1 MPAKNENAVHQIHR
15 GACFAGK
22 PRSYSERSLG
32 QQHHFSSGRL
42 GRLRLQFNAQKVQL
56 MTISR
61 RAVFLDHP
69 SLDLGDLDLNPLR
82 DCFSELELFA
92 QTTPD
97 QVIERLKG
105 ASVAI
110 SNKIVID
117 AAAMAASPALKLIL
131 ITATGTNNVDLAA
144 ARAHGITVCNCQ
156 GYGTP
161 SVAQHTI
168 MLLLNLAT
176 RLADYQKAVA
186 EGRWQ
191 QAKQF
196 CLLDYPIVELE
207 GKTLGLLGHGE
218 LGSAVARLAEAF
230 GMRVLLG
237 QIPGRPA
244 RPDRLPLEELLPQI
258 DALTLHCP
266 LNEHTRH
273 FIGARELAS
282 MKPGAFVVNTA
293 RGGLIDEHA
302 LADAL
307 RNGHLGG
314 AATDVLSVEPPTA
327 GNPLLAQDIPRL
339 IVTPHNAWGSREAR
353 QRIVGQLTEN
363 AQGYFSGQALRVVS

>member
-1 MPAKNENAVHQIHR
+1 
-15 GACFAGK
+15 
-22 PRSYSERSLG
+22 
-32 QQHHFSSGRL
+32 
-42 GRLRLQFNAQKVQL
+42 
-56 MTISR
+56 MTNTA

-69 SLDLGDLDLNPLR
+69 SLDLGDLDLAPLR
-82 DCFSELELFA
+82 NCFGELQLFDR
-92 QTTPD
+92 TTPD
-97 QVIERLKG
+97 QVAERLKG
-105 ASVAI
+105 ATVAI
-110 SNKIVID
+110 TNKAVID
-117 AAAMAASPALKLIL
+117 AAAMAANPELKLIL
-131 ITATGTNNVDLAA
+131 ISATGTNNVDLAA
-144 ARAHGITVCNCQ
+144 ARQHGITVCNCQ

-176 RLADYQKAVA
+176 RLADYQKAVG

-191 QAKQF
+191 QASQF

-237 QIPGRPA
+237 QVPGRPA
-244 RPDRLPLEELLPQI
+244 RPDRVPLDQLLPQV

-273 FIGARELAS
+273 FIGARELALL
-282 MKPGAFVVNTA
+282 KPGAFVVNTA
-293 RGGLIDEHA
+293 RGGLIDEQA
-302 LADAL
+302 LAEAL

-314 AATDVLSVEPPTA
+314 AATDVLSVEPPSQ
-327 GNPLLAQDIPRL
+327 GNPLLAADIPRL

-353 QRIVGQLTEN
+353 QRIVGQMSEN
-363 AQGYFSGQALRVVS
+363 AQGFFSAAARRVVS

>member
-1 MPAKNENAVHQIHR
+1 MTE
-15 GACFAGK
+15 
-22 PRSYSERSLG
+22 
-32 QQHHFSSGRL
+32 
-42 GRLRLQFNAQKVQL
+42 KVQL
-56 MTISR
+56 MTNNA

-69 SLDLGDLDLNPLR
+69 SLDLGDLDLDPLR
-82 DCFSELELFA
+82 RCFGELQLFDR
-92 QTTPD
+92 TTPE
-97 QVIERLKG
+97 QVTERLMG
-105 ASVAI
+105 ATVAI
-110 SNKIVID
+110 TNKVVIN
-117 AAAMAASPALKLIL
+117 AAAMAASPELKLIL
-131 ITATGTNNVDLAA
+131 ISATGTNNVDLAA
-144 ARAHGITVCNCQ
+144 ARQQGITVCNCQ

-176 RLADYQKAVA
+176 RLSDYQKAVA

-191 QAKQF
+191 QATQF
-196 CLLDYPIVELE
+196 CLLDYPIVELQ

-218 LGSAVARLAEAF
+218 LGSAVGRLAEAF

-244 RPDRLPLEELLPQI
+244 RPDRLPLDQLLPQV

-273 FIGARELAS
+273 FIGARELALL
-282 MKPGAFVVNTA
+282 KPGAFVINTA
-293 RGGLIDEHA
+293 RGGLIDEQA
-302 LADAL
+302 LAEAL

-314 AATDVLSVEPPTA
+314 AATDVLSVEPPTQ
-327 GNPLLAQDIPRL
+327 GNPLLAGDIPRL

-353 QRIVGQLTEN
+353 QRIVGQMTEN
-363 AQGYFSGQALRVVS
+363 ARGFFSGAAQRVVS

>member
-1 MPAKNENAVHQIHR
+1 
-15 GACFAGK
+15 
-22 PRSYSERSLG
+22 
-32 QQHHFSSGRL
+32 
-42 GRLRLQFNAQKVQL
+42 
-56 MTISR
+56 MTNNR
-61 RAVFLDHP
+61 RAVFLDHS
-69 SLDLGDLDLNPLR
+69 SLDLGDLDLSGLQQCFDDLQLR
-82 DCFSELELFA
+82 SL
-92 QTTPD
+92 TTPENI
-97 QVIERLKG
+97 VERLQG

-110 SNKIVID
+110 SNKVLLN
-117 AAAMAASPALKLIL
+117 AETLKACPELKLIL
-131 ITATGTNNVDLAA
+131 IAATGTNNVDLAA
-144 ARAHGITVCNCQ
+144 ARAQGITVSNCQ

-176 RLADYQKAVA
+176 RLSDYQKAVG

-196 CLLDYPIVELE
+196 CLLDFPIIELE

-218 LGSAVARLAEAF
+218 LGGAVARLAEAF

-237 QIPGRPA
+237 QLPGRPPRA
-244 RPDRLPLEELLPQI
+244 DRLPLDELLPQI

-273 FIGARELAS
+273 FIGARELALL
-282 MKPGAFVVNTA
+282 KPGAFVVNTA
-293 RGGLIDEHA
+293 RGGLIDEQA

-307 RNGHLGG
+307 RSGHLGG

-327 GNPLLAQDIPRL
+327 GNPLLAADIPRL

-363 AQGYFSGQALRVVS
+363 AQGFFSGTALRVVS

>member
-1 MPAKNENAVHQIHR
+1 
-15 GACFAGK
+15 
-22 PRSYSERSLG
+22 
-32 QQHHFSSGRL
+32 
-42 GRLRLQFNAQKVQL
+42 
-56 MTISR
+56 MTNTA

-69 SLDLGDLDLNPLR
+69 SLDLGDLDLSPLR
-82 DCFSELELFA
+82 QCFSELQLFA
-92 QTTPD
+92 RTTQD
-97 QVIERLKG
+97 QVTERLKG
-105 ASVAI
+105 ATVAI
-110 SNKIVID
+110 TNKVVID
-117 AAAMAASPALKLIL
+117 AAAMAASPELKLIL
-131 ITATGTNNVDLAA
+131 ISATGTNNVDLAA
-144 ARAHGITVCNCQ
+144 ARQHGITVCNCQ

-176 RLADYQKAVA
+176 RLADYQKAVG

-191 QAKQF
+191 QAPQF
-196 CLLDYPIVELE
+196 CLLDFPIVELA

-218 LGSAVARLAEAF
+218 LGGAVARLAEAF

-244 RPDRLPLEELLPQI
+244 RPDRVPLDELLPQV

-266 LNEHTRH
+266 LTEHTRH
-273 FIGARELAS
+273 FIGARELALL
-282 MKPGAFVVNTA
+282 KPGAFLVNTA
-293 RGGLIDEHA
+293 RGGLVDEQA

-307 RNGHLGG
+307 RSGHLGG
-314 AATDVLSVEPPTA
+314 AATDVLSVEPPTQ
-327 GNPLLAQDIPRL
+327 GNPLLAGDIPRL

-363 AQGYFSGQALRVVS
+363 AQGFFSGTARRVVS

>member
-1 MPAKNENAVHQIHR
+1 
-15 GACFAGK
+15 
-22 PRSYSERSLG
+22 
-32 QQHHFSSGRL
+32 
-42 GRLRLQFNAQKVQL
+42 
-56 MTISR
+56 MTNTA

-69 SLDLGDLDLNPLR
+69 SLDLGDLDLDPLR
-82 DCFSELELFA
+82 SCFGELQLFA
-92 QTTPD
+92 RTTPE
-97 QVIERLKG
+97 QVTERLKG
-105 ASVAI
+105 ATVAI
-110 SNKIVID
+110 TNKIVID
-117 AAAMAASPALKLIL
+117 AQAMAASPDLKLIL
-131 ITATGTNNVDLAA
+131 ISATGTNNVDLAA
-144 ARAHGITVCNCQ
+144 ARHHGITVCNCQ

-176 RLADYQKAVA
+176 RLADYQKAVG

-191 QAKQF
+191 QASQF

-218 LGSAVARLAEAF
+218 LGSAVGRLAEAF

-244 RPDRLPLEELLPQI
+244 RPDRLPLEQLLPQV

-273 FIGARELAS
+273 FIGARELALL
-282 MKPGAFVVNTA
+282 KPGAFVVNTA
-293 RGGLIDEHA
+293 RGGLIDEQA
-302 LADAL
+302 LAEAL
-307 RNGHLGG
+307 RSGHLGG
-314 AATDVLSVEPPTA
+314 AATDVLSVEPPA
-327 GNPLLAQDIPRL
+327 QGNPLLAGDIPRL

-353 QRIVGQLTEN
+353 QRIVGQMSEN
-363 AQGYFSGQALRVVS
+363 AQGFFSGTARRVVS

>member
-1 MPAKNENAVHQIHR
+1 
-15 GACFAGK
+15 
-22 PRSYSERSLG
+22 
-32 QQHHFSSGRL
+32 
-42 GRLRLQFNAQKVQL
+42 
-56 MTISR
+56 MTNTA

-69 SLDLGDLDLNPLR
+69 SLDLGDLDLDPLR
-82 DCFSELELFA
+82 SCFGELQLFA
-92 QTTPD
+92 RTTPD

-105 ASVAI
+105 ATVAI
-110 SNKIVID
+110 TNKIVID
-117 AAAMAASPALKLIL
+117 AQAMAASPELKLIL
-131 ITATGTNNVDLAA
+131 ISATGTNNVDLAA
-144 ARAHGITVCNCQ
+144 ARSHGITVCNCQ

-161 SVAQHTI
+161 SVAQHTL

-176 RLADYQKAVA
+176 RLADYQKAVG

-191 QAKQF
+191 QASQF

-218 LGSAVARLAEAF
+218 LGSAVGRLAEAF

-244 RPDRLPLEELLPQI
+244 RPDRLPLAQLLPQV

-273 FIGARELAS
+273 FIGARELALL
-282 MKPGAFVVNTA
+282 KPGAFVVNTA

-302 LADAL
+302 LAEAL

-314 AATDVLSVEPPTA
+314 AATDVLSVEPPSQ
-327 GNPLLAQDIPRL
+327 GNPLLAGDIPRL

-353 QRIVGQLTEN
+353 QRIVGQMSEN
-363 AQGYFSGQALRVVS
+363 AQGFFSGTARRVVS